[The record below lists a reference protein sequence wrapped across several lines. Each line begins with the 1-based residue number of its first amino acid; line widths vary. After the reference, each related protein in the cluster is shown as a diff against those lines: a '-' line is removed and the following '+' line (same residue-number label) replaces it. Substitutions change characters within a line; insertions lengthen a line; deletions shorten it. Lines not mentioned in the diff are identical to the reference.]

1 MQNFKINTLIHYLLV
16 KLYKNP
22 FTRKLGTVGHLC
34 HLMTMCLKKMIKGK
48 KVIKLNF
55 QNT

>member
-22 FTRKLGTVGHLC
+22 FTRKLGTVGYLC
-34 HLMTMCLKKMIKGK
+34 HLMTVCLKILSRGK
-48 KVIKLNF
+48 SD
-55 QNT
+55 